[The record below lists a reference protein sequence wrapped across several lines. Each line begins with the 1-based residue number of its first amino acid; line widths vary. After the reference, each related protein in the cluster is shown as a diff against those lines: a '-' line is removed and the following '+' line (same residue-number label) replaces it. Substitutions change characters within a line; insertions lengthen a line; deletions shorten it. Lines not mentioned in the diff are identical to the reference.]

1 MKIERQG
8 MRMKIAFYDTKPYD
22 RIWFEPLAKE
32 KGIEIHFLE
41 AKLNKDTVR
50 LSKDCDAVCIFV
62 NDTADK
68 DVIKALDQYGTR
80 AILLRCAGYNNVD
93 VQAAKNKIHLLRVPS
108 YSPEAVAEYTIGLL
122 LTINRKIHRAYNR
135 TRDFN
140 FSIHG
145 LMGMDLKGK
154 TAGVIGTGKIGQMTI
169 EILKGLKMNILAY
182 DLYPNPS
189 LDVKYVELDELFEQS
204 DVITLHCPL
213 TKETKYLIDKRAI
226 KKMKKDV
233 LLINTSRGGLIQ
245 TNDLIEALEQG
256 KFAGVGLDVFEEEE
270 EFFFEDCSD
279 QIITK
284 DAVIKLTSYPNVIL
298 TSHQGFFTKEAMKEI
313 AEVTLKNAENLMNN
327 QKNSNGI
334 YENEIKE

>member
-1 MKIERQG
+1 
-8 MRMKIAFYDTKPYD
+8 MKIAFYDTKSYD

-32 KGIEIHFLE
+32 KGIEIRFLE

-62 NDTADK
+62 NDSADK

-93 VQAAKNKIHLLRVPS
+93 IQAAKNKIHVLRVPS

-135 TRDFN
+135 TREFN

-154 TAGVIGTGKIGQMTI
+154 TAGVIGTGRIGQMTMD
-169 EILKGLKMNILAY
+169 ILRGLKMNILAY
-182 DLYPNPS
+182 DVYPNPN
-189 LDVKYVELDELFEQS
+189 LDVRYVELTELFEKS

-213 TKETKYLIDKRAI
+213 TRETKYIIDKKAI
-226 KKMKKDV
+226 KRMKDGV
-233 LLINTSRGGLIQ
+233 ILLNTSRGGLIQ
-245 TNDLIEALEQG
+245 TKDLIEALEQG

-298 TSHQGFFTKEAMKEI
+298 TSHQGFFTQEAMKQI
-313 AEVTLKNAENLMNN
+313 AEVTLQNAQDLVENR
-327 QKNSNGI
+327 KGENGL
-334 YENEIKE
+334 YDNEIRE